1 MATKTLTKEQL
12 EDAARLRAIF
22 ENRKTADRSLTQE
35 TLAAACGWKTQSA
48 AQQYLNGMVPL
59 NLDALIKFSLA
70 LGAPVTDISPT
81 LGAKIMS
88 VRAPAGCMDLS
99 PQALRVAQAFDRL
112 DKPAQKAAV
121 LSQLDAFGVLTM
133 ERP

>member
-22 ENRKTADRSLTQE
+22 EERKTADRSLTQE

-70 LGAPVTDISPT
+70 LDVPVTDISPT

-88 VRAPAGCMDLS
+88 VRVRHSPIAGGIS
-99 PQALRVAQAFDRL
+99 NEALAVAQAFDRL
-112 DKPAQKAAV
+112 QAAAQKAV
-121 LSQLDAFGVLTM
+121 LAQLEAFNALASTQ
-133 ERP
+133 